1 MGVCVAVCIRGV
13 PIRVIRRLV
22 VGYALGWTND
32 CNQQELRAGGARQA
46 CLLAPPFP
54 LRKHKWA
61 PIRATSPPCLLPSK
75 PLPPTTFSSVRD
87 SASLNLANTRPGIIL
102 PSLLPRESRRH
113 INRTR
118 NPLESKHARR
128 GELSCAL
135 ARPKLSSIEPLFPHV
150 ERASVKLCRNTAQR
164 SDHRRTAPVTTL
176 PHLAQSGIHALGDD
190 TVQRRL
196 VSLLTAGF
204 WSLRLAAPCLDMPLS
219 AHVHI
224 QDVLARSR
232 APSRRTHTRE
242 YARDLS

>member
-1 MGVCVAVCIRGV
+1 MTSVIAVPETVSAAKGQPGGMQAVRVRGCVGAWVRVCVCVAVCLRGV

-22 VGYALGWTND
+22 VGCALGWTND

-61 PIRATSPPCLLPSK
+61 PPFEQRNPPCLLPSK

-87 SASLNLANTRPGIIL
+87 SASLNLANPRPGIIL

-113 INRTR
+113 INCTR

-164 SDHRRTAPVTTL
+164 SAATTGVRR
-176 PHLAQSGIHALGDD
+176 
-190 TVQRRL
+190 
-196 VSLLTAGF
+196 
-204 WSLRLAAPCLDMPLS
+204 
-219 AHVHI
+219 
-224 QDVLARSR
+224 
-232 APSRRTHTRE
+232 PSRRFLISLNLASTPWAMTRSNG
-242 YARDLS
+242 DLSHC